1 MNRDTE
7 LNMTMKDKVGLVTG
21 GGSGMGRAAALAL
34 AREGALVVLAGRGEE
49 KLAAVRDEIVCAG
62 GKAEIRCADVSRRE
76 DNEALVAFVE
86 SRFGRLDFAFNNAGG
101 HADFKPIDQTSF
113 EESEWVIDLNFKGVY
128 YGVKYQVEAMLR
140 TGGGSVVNNA
150 SIFGLR
156 GMNGIAHYV
165 ASKHAVVGLTRAV
178 AKEYADRNIRVNAVC
193 PGATETPNYMRS
205 TNGDVHLLDDM
216 IPMSRIGQPQ
226 EVADAVL
233 WLLSAKAAYVTGTT
247 LSVDGGMTI

>member
-1 MNRDTE
+1 
-7 LNMTMKDKVGLVTG
+7 MKDKAGLVTG

-34 AREGALVVLAGRGEE
+34 AREGALVVLAGRSEE
-49 KLAAVRDEIVCAG
+49 KLAAVRDEIRQAG
-62 GKAEIRCADVSRRE
+62 AHAEIRCADVSRRE

-86 SRFGRLDFAFNNAGG
+86 SRFGKLDFAFNNAGG
-101 HADFKPIDQTSF
+101 HADFKPIDQTSV
-113 EESEWVIDLNFKGVY
+113 EEAEWVIDLNFKGVY

-140 TGGGSVVNNA
+140 TGSGAIVNNA

-178 AKEYADRNIRVNAVC
+178 AKEYADRGIRINAVC
-193 PGATETPNYMRS
+193 PGATETPNYLRS
-205 TNGDVHLLDDM
+205 THGDVHLLDDM
-216 IPMSRIGQPQ
+216 IPMRRIGQPH

-233 WLLSAKAAYVTGTT
+233 WLLSNRAAYVTGAT
-247 LSVDGGMTI
+247 LSVDGGMTT

>member
-1 MNRDTE
+1 MI
-7 LNMTMKDKVGLVTG
+7 MKDKVGLVTG

-34 AREGALVVLAGRGEE
+34 AREGAIVVLAGRGEA
-49 KLAAVRDEIVCAG
+49 KLAAVRDEIRHAG
-62 GKAEIRCADVSRRE
+62 GRAEIRPADASRRE

-101 HADFKPIDQTSF
+101 HADFKPIDQTSV

-128 YGVKYQVEAMLR
+128 YGVKYQIEAMLR
-140 TGGGSVVNNA
+140 AGGGAIVNNA

-178 AKEYADRNIRVNAVC
+178 AKEYAGSGIRINAVC
-193 PGATETPNYMRS
+193 PGATETPNYMHS

-216 IPMSRIGQPQ
+216 IPMRRIGQPH

-233 WLLSAKAAYVTGTT
+233 WLLSDKAAYVTGTT
-247 LSVDGGMTI
+247 LSVDGGMTT

>member
-1 MNRDTE
+1 MI
-7 LNMTMKDKVGLVTG
+7 MKDKVGLVTG

-34 AREGALVVLAGRGEE
+34 AREGAIVVLAGRGEE
-49 KLAAVRDEIVCAG
+49 KLATVRDEIQRAG
-62 GKAEIRCADVSRRE
+62 GRAEIRSADVSRRE

-101 HADFKPIDQTSF
+101 HADFKPIDQTPV

-140 TGGGSVVNNA
+140 AGGGAIVNNA

-178 AKEYADRNIRVNAVC
+178 AKEYAGSGIRINAVC

-205 TNGDVHLLDDM
+205 TDGDVHLLDDM
-216 IPMSRIGQPQ
+216 IPMRRIGQPH

-233 WLLSAKAAYVTGTT
+233 WLLSDKAAYVTGTT
-247 LSVDGGMTI
+247 LSVDGGMTT

>member
-1 MNRDTE
+1 
-7 LNMTMKDKVGLVTG
+7 MTMKEKVGLVTG

-34 AREGALVVLAGRGEE
+34 AREGAHVVLAGRRED
-49 KLAAVRDEIVCAG
+49 KLVAVRDEIVKAG
-62 GKAEIRCADVSRRE
+62 GRAEIRVADVSRRD
-76 DNEALVAFVE
+76 DNQALVSFIE

-101 HADFKPIDQTSF
+101 HADFKPIDQTPV

-140 TGGGSVVNNA
+140 SGGGAIVNNA

-165 ASKHAVVGLTRAV
+165 ASKHAVIGLTRAV
-178 AKEYADRNIRVNAVC
+178 AKEYAERNIRVNAVC

-205 TNGDVHLLDDM
+205 TNGDVHLLDDL
-216 IPMSRIGQPQ
+216 IPMRRIGQSH
-226 EVADAVL
+226 EVADAVV
-233 WLLSAKAAYVTGTT
+233 WLLSAKAAYVTGAT
-247 LSVDGGMTI
+247 LSIDGGMTI

>member
-1 MNRDTE
+1 MI
-7 LNMTMKDKVGLVTG
+7 MKDKVGLVTG

-34 AREGALVVLAGRGEE
+34 AREGALVVLAGRGED
-49 KLAAVRDEIVCAG
+49 KLAAVRDEIVQAG
-62 GKAEIRCADVSRRE
+62 GQAEIRCADVSRRE

-86 SRFGRLDFAFNNAGG
+86 SRFGKLDFAFNNAGG
-101 HADFKPIDQTSF
+101 HADFKPIDQTSV

-140 TGGGSVVNNA
+140 NGGGAIVNNA

-178 AKEYADRNIRVNAVC
+178 AKEYADRNIRINAVC

-216 IPMSRIGQPQ
+216 IPMRRIGQPD
-226 EVADAVL
+226 EVAEAVV
-233 WLLSAKAAYVTGTT
+233 WLLSGKAGYVTGTT
-247 LSVDGGMTI
+247 LSVDGGMTA

>member
-1 MNRDTE
+1 M
-7 LNMTMKDKVGLVTG
+7 LMKGKIGLVTG

-34 AREGALVVLAGRGEE
+34 AREGAHVVLAGRSDE
-49 KLAAVRDEIVCAG
+49 KLAAVRDEILRSAG
-62 GKAEIRCADVSRRE
+62 QAEIRIADASRRE
-76 DNEALVAFVE
+76 DNEQLVAFIE

-101 HADFKPIDQTSF
+101 HADFKPIDQTSVD
-113 EESEWVIDLNFKGVY
+113 ESEWVIDLNFKGVY

-140 TGGGSVVNNA
+140 HGGGAIVNNA

-178 AKEYADRNIRVNAVC
+178 AKEYAGHGIRINAVC
-193 PGATETPNYMRS
+193 PGATQTPNYMRS

-216 IPMSRIGQPQ
+216 IPMQRIGQPE
-226 EVADAVL
+226 EVAEAVL
-233 WLLSAKAAYVTGTT
+233 WLLSDKAAYVTGAT
-247 LSVDGGMTI
+247 LSVDGGMTS